1 MKIVE
6 LKRVKKEKVGRINLN
21 GIKPESQERK
31 TMKLLSRYGLSIE
44 VIRPTNTPKTNNPDI
59 LMLGTIW
66 EMKAPTSFNE
76 NTLKLRMKKAAKQAG
91 YVVFDLRNVKKNPDK
106 VEKYIIELFTGNSRM
121 RRMILIRKD
130 GRAIDLL
137 Q

>member
-31 TMKLLSRYGLSIE
+31 TMKLLSRYGL
-44 VIRPTNTPKTNNPDI
+44 
-59 LMLGTIW
+59 
-66 EMKAPTSFNE
+66 
-76 NTLKLRMKKAAKQAG
+76 KAAKQAG

-137 Q
+137 K

>member
-21 GIKPESQERK
+21 DVKPESQERK
-31 TMKLLSRYGLSIE
+31 TMKLLSRYGFSIE

-130 GRAIDLL
+130 GQAIDLL
-137 Q
+137 K

>member
-6 LKRVKKEKVGRINLN
+6 LKKAKKEKVGHINLN
-21 GIKPESQERK
+21 GVKPEPQERR
-31 TMKLLSRYGLSIE
+31 TIRLLSQYGFNIE

-91 YVVFDLRNVKKNPDK
+91 HIVFDLRSVKKNSEK
-106 VEKYIIELFTGNSRM
+106 VEKYINGLFIGNSKM
-121 RRMILIRKD
+121 RRMILIKKD
-130 GRAIDLL
+130 GRAVDFIK
-137 Q
+137 